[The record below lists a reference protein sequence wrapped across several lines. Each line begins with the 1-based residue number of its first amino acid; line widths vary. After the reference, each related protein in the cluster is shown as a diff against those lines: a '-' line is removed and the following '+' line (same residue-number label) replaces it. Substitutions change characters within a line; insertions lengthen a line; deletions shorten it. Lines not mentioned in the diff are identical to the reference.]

1 LELDEVQHG
10 IAAVKDPSIVRF
22 LADHKIRLNITP
34 SSNYLLALFLC
45 IAYRGICSSAF
56 MLYTTYHK
64 ICSVNHAPI
73 ADLDSGFWV
82 CFGRSS
88 THLDFIIIVKV
99 LLFVV
104 TVLCFHVWQD
114 EREMGIATSVPVAAL
129 SLNEK
134 LRYV

>member
-1 LELDEVQHG
+1 
-10 IAAVKDPSIVRF
+10 
-22 LADHKIRLNITP
+22 
-34 SSNYLLALFLC
+34 
-45 IAYRGICSSAF
+45 

-73 ADLDSGFWV
+73 ADLDSGLWV
-82 CFGRSS
+82 CFRRFC

-104 TVLCFHVWQD
+104 TVLGFHVWQD

-129 SLNEK
+129 PLNDK